1 METTPKFNNEQTKK
15 IAFIQE
21 KTQQTSDQ
29 IIADAL
35 DFYYQKLCNENEVN
49 QPKNNLE
56 KFSEIGFI
64 GCIDAEPDLA
74 ENSESILNQE
84 MKENS

>member
-1 METTPKFNNEQTKK
+1 METTPKLNDEQTKK
-15 IAFIQE
+15 IALIQE